1 MTKETNS
8 RSYTSFAEL
17 AKAIGTTPAELRK
30 QYLDKAIADTMHG
43 EQEAGTTATPDE
55 LAALA
60 RQAEIADMIAQ
71 DSVLDSF
78 TEAFGD
84 VTALSI
90 LDMGG
95 EAQELDMPEPA
106 EAQAECHAI
115 INTIF
120 DLFRDTRLEPSAQAI
135 AWGIVNSFHYEAE
148 KLAREEDTLC
158 RDLKDRI
165 EQDDRSEIYATEME
179 DLQVRAQT
187 KMEQRAAIE
196 CMRDYAANCY
206 RSQTGRPWST
216 ARGSRVSSVTTASQI
231 ASADFLKA
239 RATAMREKRNPTGP
253 LVVFSGGQE
262 WHDYQQLY
270 ARLDQIKARIPS
282 MTLCT
287 TGQRKG
293 CDAIAAAWAAQAGVP
308 IVTFAPN
315 AQRFGKSAGFK
326 RNDQLVSLRPVEAII
341 CQGTGIQSHLL
352 DELKDAGVPTHAFR
366 YDAQAPMTADTKRQ
380 NWG

>member
-8 RSYTSFAEL
+8 RTYSSFADL

-30 QYLDKAIADTMHG
+30 QYLDKAIADTMRG
-43 EQEAGTTATPDE
+43 DEAGSTATPDE
-55 LAALA
+55 LDALA
-60 RQAEIADMIAQ
+60 RENEIADMIREGA
-71 DSVLDSF
+71 VLDSF
-78 TEAFGD
+78 NAAFGD

-90 LDMGG
+90 LEVGAD
-95 EAQELDMPEPA
+95 AQELDMPEPA

-158 RDLKDRI
+158 RDLKDMTDR
-165 EQDDRSEIYATEME
+165 DDGSEIFNPDMD

-187 KMEQRAAIE
+187 KMEQRAAVE

-352 DELKDAGVPTHAFR
+352 DELKGAGVPTHAFR
-366 YDAQAPMTADTKRQ
+366 YDAQAPMPADAKRQ

>member
-1 MTKETNS
+1 MTKETNN
-8 RSYTSFAEL
+8 RSYSSFAEL

-30 QYLDKAIADTMHG
+30 QYLDKAIAD
-43 EQEAGTTATPDE
+43 
-55 LAALA
+55 
-60 RQAEIADMIAQ
+60 MIAQ
-71 DSVLDSF
+71 DGVSDSF
-78 TEAFGD
+78 ALAFGD

-90 LDMGG
+90 LEMGA
-95 EAQELDMPEPA
+95 ERQELDMPEAA

-115 INTIF
+115 VNTIF

-135 AWGIVNSFHYEAE
+135 AWGIVNSFHYEAD

-158 RDLKDRI
+158 RDLKSRI

-179 DLQVRAQT
+179 DLQIRAQT

-196 CMRDYAANCY
+196 CMRDYAAECY

-216 ARGSRVSSVTTASQI
+216 ARGSRVSSATTASQI

-352 DELKDAGVPTHAFR
+352 DELKAASVPVHAFR
-366 YDAQAPMTADTKRQ
+366 YDAQAPMPAEAKRQ
-380 NWG
+380 QWG

>member
-1 MTKETNS
+1 
-8 RSYTSFAEL
+8 
-17 AKAIGTTPAELRK
+17 
-30 QYLDKAIADTMHG
+30 LD
-43 EQEAGTTATPDE
+43 
-55 LAALA
+55 ALA
-60 RQAEIADMIAQ
+60 RENEIADMIREGA
-71 DSVLDSF
+71 VLDSF
-78 TEAFGD
+78 NAAFGD

-90 LDMGG
+90 LEVGAD
-95 EAQELDMPEPA
+95 AQELDMPEPA

-135 AWGIVNSFHYEAE
+135 AWGIVNSFHYESE

-158 RDLKDRI
+158 RDLKDMTDR
-165 EQDDRSEIYATEME
+165 DDGSEIFNTEMD

-262 WHDYQQLY
+262 WHDYQQIY

-366 YDAQAPMTADTKRQ
+366 YDAQAPMPADAKRQ
-380 NWG
+380 QWG

>member
-1 MTKETNS
+1 MTKETNN
-8 RSYTSFAEL
+8 RSYSSFAEL

-30 QYLDKAIADTMHG
+30 QYLDKAIADTMRT
-43 EQEAGTTATPDE
+43 EDEAGTAATADE

-60 RQAEIADMIAQ
+60 REAEIADMIAQ
-71 DSVLDSF
+71 DGVSDSF
-78 TEAFGD
+78 ALAFGD

-90 LDMGG
+90 LEMGA
-95 EAQELDMPEPA
+95 ERQELDMPEAA

-115 INTIF
+115 VNTIF

-135 AWGIVNSFHYEAE
+135 AWGIVNSFHYEAD

-158 RDLKDRI
+158 RDLKSRI

-179 DLQVRAQT
+179 DLQIRAQT

-196 CMRDYAANCY
+196 CMRDYAAECY

-216 ARGSRVSSVTTASQI
+216 ARGSRVSSATTASQI

-352 DELKDAGVPTHAFR
+352 DELKAASVPVHAFR
-366 YDAQAPMTADTKRQ
+366 YDAQAPMPAEAKRQ
-380 NWG
+380 QWG

>member
-1 MTKETNS
+1 MTKETNN
-8 RSYTSFAEL
+8 RSYSSFTEL
-17 AKAIGTTPAELRK
+17 AKAIGTTPAELRR
-30 QYLDKAIADTMHG
+30 QYLDKAIADNMRG
-43 EQEAGTTATPDE
+43 EDEAGTAATPDE
-55 LAALA
+55 LDELA
-60 RQAEIADMIAQ
+60 RQAEIADMIAH
-71 DSVLDSF
+71 DGVSDSF
-78 TEAFGD
+78 ALAFGN

-90 LDMGG
+90 LERGADR
-95 EAQELDMPEPA
+95 QELDMPEAA

-115 INTIF
+115 VNTIF

-135 AWGIVNSFHYEAE
+135 AWGIVNSFHYEAD

-158 RDLKDRI
+158 RDLKSRI
-165 EQDDRSEIYATEME
+165 EEDDRSEIYATEME
-179 DLQVRAQT
+179 DLQIRAQT

-196 CMRDYAANCY
+196 CMRDYAAECY

-216 ARGSRVSSVTTASQI
+216 ARGSRVSSATTASQI

-253 LVVFSGGQE
+253 IVVFSGGQE
-262 WHDYQQLY
+262 WHDYKQLY

-352 DELKDAGVPTHAFR
+352 DELKAASVPVHAFR
-366 YDAQAPMTADTKRQ
+366 YDAQAPMPAEAKRQ

>member
-8 RSYTSFAEL
+8 RTYSSFADL

-30 QYLDKAIADTMHG
+30 QYLDKAIADTMRG
-43 EQEAGTTATPDE
+43 DEAGSTATPDE
-55 LAALA
+55 LDALA
-60 RQAEIADMIAQ
+60 RENEIADMIREGA
-71 DSVLDSF
+71 VLDSF
-78 TEAFGD
+78 NAAFGD

-90 LDMGG
+90 LEVGAD
-95 EAQELDMPEPA
+95 AQELDMPEPA

-158 RDLKDRI
+158 RDLKDMTDR
-165 EQDDRSEIYATEME
+165 DDGSEIFNTEMD

-187 KMEQRAAIE
+187 KMEQRAAVE

-352 DELKDAGVPTHAFR
+352 DELKGAGVPTHAFR
-366 YDAQAPMTADTKRQ
+366 YDAQAPMPADAKRQ

>member
-1 MTKETNS
+1 MTKETNN
-8 RSYTSFAEL
+8 RSYSSFADL

-30 QYLDKAIADTMHG
+30 QYLDKAIADTMRTD
-43 EQEAGTTATPDE
+43 EAGSASTPAE
-55 LAALA
+55 LDAIA
-60 RQAEIADMIAQ
+60 REIEIADMIREGE
-71 DSVLDSF
+71 VLDSF
-78 TEAFGD
+78 HTAFGE
-84 VTALSI
+84 VGALSI
-90 LDMGG
+90 LDTGS
-95 EAQELDMPEPA
+95 EPQELDMPEPA

-115 INTIF
+115 VNTIF

-135 AWGIVNSFHYEAE
+135 AWGIVNSFHYESE

-158 RDLKDRI
+158 RDLKDMTER
-165 EQDDRSEIYATEME
+165 DDGSEIFNTEMD

-206 RSQTGRPWST
+206 RAQTGRPWST

-239 RATAMREKRNPTGP
+239 RAAALREKRNPTGP
-253 LVVFSGGQE
+253 IVVFSGGQD

-270 ARLDQIKARIPS
+270 DRLDQIKARIPH

-308 IVTFAPN
+308 LVTFAPQ
-315 AQRFGKSAGFK
+315 QRHGKSGGFK
-326 RNDQLVSLRPVEAII
+326 RNDQLVALRPVEAVI
-341 CQGTGIQSHLL
+341 CQGSGIQSHLL
-352 DELKDAGVPTHAFR
+352 DQMKAANVPTHA
-366 YDAQAPMTADTKRQ
+366 YHYSAQAPMPTETKRAQ
-380 NWG
+380 WG